1 MFQVYKSHSLF
12 TYFFLRALQ
21 GEADKNKDKSLNF
34 AEIEDY
40 VKENVSF
47 LARKMYGRKQTP
59 KFIGNRDKVIVR
71 YK

>member
-1 MFQVYKSHSLF
+1 
-12 TYFFLRALQ
+12 
-21 GEADKNKDKSLNF
+21 LNF

-47 LARKMYGRKQTP
+47 LARKMYSRKQTP
-59 KFIGNRDKVIVR
+59 KFIGNRDKVVVR